1 MQPLTFRLSDHP
13 FENDETVIA
22 VFCDDQ
28 GNYQIQC
35 AEILP
40 DFITE
45 FIAKFDSVLSR
56 EAREFATAYAQTHIT
71 EFGALISADDSG
83 KIIADC
89 VFQPD
94 KCSSDS
100 KLAVLLDGSEL
111 YPTELEDIK
120 LGAQNGYI
128 CYGVV
133 ENNMV
138 LSAAYTFTSEED
150 IDGEVE
156 IGVETVK
163 KHRGKGYASDCVCT
177 LAKHLNSKSIST
189 YYSYYE
195 DNTASKKLAE
205 KCGFECFSRG
215 FEIVLRKE
223 K

>member
-13 FENDETVIA
+13 FENEETVIA
-22 VFCDDQ
+22 VFSDDQ

-35 AEILP
+35 AENLP
-40 DFITE
+40 DFFPE
-45 FIAKFDSVLSR
+45 FIEKFKSVLSK
-56 EAREFATAYAQTHIT
+56 EAREFATAYAETHIT
-71 EFGALISADDSG
+71 EFGTLKFSDDSG

-89 VFQPD
+89 TFSPD
-94 KCSSDS
+94 KCCSDS
-100 KLAVLLDGSEL
+100 KLAVLLNGSEI

-120 LGAQNGYI
+120 LGAQNGYV

-138 LSAAYTFTSEED
+138 LSAAYTFASEDD

-156 IGVETVK
+156 IGVETIS
-163 KHRGKGYASDCVCT
+163 KHRGRGYASDCVCA
-177 LAKHLNSKSIST
+177 LAKHLSRKSIAV

-195 DNTASKKLAE
+195 ENTASKKLAAS
-205 KCGFECFSRG
+205 CGFECFSRG

-223 K
+223 R